1 MDENL
6 SLPSRSNDGQGG
18 TLAIPGDWLLPL
30 NAETRRKAEELIRTL
45 RDLGDPRPELGAFSE
60 ITENI
65 PQLARFLVLRH
76 LWTRAINRYRTNTAW
91 IPMRIEQAE
100 NDPTDSFADSGLA
113 LRRMLDAGIT
123 LDDIGSVARMIAYEA
138 VFNVLEII
146 DEGYDSDI
154 EKPGWAL
161 MELDETG
168 EPTGR
173 HVAALHEDILIMDSS
188 GVEGEPEQQ

>member
-1 MDENL
+1 
-6 SLPSRSNDGQGG
+6 
-18 TLAIPGDWLLPL
+18 
-30 NAETRRKAEELIRTL
+30 
-45 RDLGDPRPELGAFSE
+45 
-60 ITENI
+60 
-65 PQLARFLVLRH
+65 
-76 LWTRAINRYRTNTAW
+76 
-91 IPMRIEQAE
+91 MRIEQAE